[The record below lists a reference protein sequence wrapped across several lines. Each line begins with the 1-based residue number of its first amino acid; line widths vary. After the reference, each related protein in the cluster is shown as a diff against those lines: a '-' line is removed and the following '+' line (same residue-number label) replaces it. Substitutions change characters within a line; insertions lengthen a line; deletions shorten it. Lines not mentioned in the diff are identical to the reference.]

1 MAKPQNMGG
10 TPAKKPV
17 APATQRY
24 LDIAEIREDVVIMKD
39 GTLRAVLAVSSINF
53 ALKSEDEQTA
63 VIAQYVQFL
72 NTLEYPLQIVIQSRK
87 LDIEPYLVKL
97 QEFEKQQQNELL
109 KAQMAD
115 YRNFVAELVS
125 LGDIMTKT
133 FYVVVLYSPLTDKR
147 KGFFDRLGEA
157 FSPAKLVKLRSGAFG
172 ERRQALMARVEH
184 VMGSLQSIGLKSVTL
199 DTQALI
205 ELFYRMY
212 NPETSKGEKMPAVGK
227 LQIEQ

>member
-1 MAKPQNMGG
+1 MAKEKLGG

-24 LDIAEIREDVVIMKD
+24 LDIAEIREDAVIMKD

-53 ALKSEDEQTA
+53 ALKSEDEQQA

-72 NTLEYPLQIVIQSRK
+72 NTLEYPLQIVIHSRK

-97 QEFEKQQQNELL
+97 QEFEKQQHNELL

-115 YRNFVAELVS
+115 YRNFVGELVS
-125 LGDIMTKT
+125 LGDIMTKS
-133 FYVVVLYSPLTDKR
+133 FYVIVPYSPLSDRR

-157 FSPAKLVKLRSGAFG
+157 FSPAKLVRLRAGAFG
-172 ERRQALMARVEH
+172 ERRQDLMQRTEH
-184 VMGSLQSIGLKSVTL
+184 VMGSLQSLGLKSVLL

-205 ELFYRMY
+205 ELFYRLY
-212 NPETSKGEKMPAVGK
+212 NPETSKGEKMPEVGK
-227 LQIEQ
+227 IQVET